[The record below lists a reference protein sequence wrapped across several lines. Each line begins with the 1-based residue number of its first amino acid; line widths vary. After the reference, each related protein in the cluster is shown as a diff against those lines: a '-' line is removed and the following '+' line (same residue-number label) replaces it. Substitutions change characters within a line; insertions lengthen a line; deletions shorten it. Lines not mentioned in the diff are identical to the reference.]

1 MDRPFDSC
9 EEFYARQE
17 EIARWKEELDAEPD
31 DGDDGAGPY
40 DPDRGGGFI

>member
-1 MDRPFDSC
+1 MDRPYESC

-17 EIARWKEELDAEPD
+17 QIARWREELDTPAED
-31 DGDDGAGPY
+31 DEGGDAY